1 MKTTTGNGMFLYL
14 DTNMIVVM
22 IILIS
27 IFYNMNLNVLLV
39 CQDISTMCK
48 AFATEKNCATKAQI
62 QKRCQKS
69 CNRCRKY
76 ILTYN
81 SVDINKSCFLLFLM
95 KTRLIVITFMQ
106 NLVCKTTAD
115 CPLNEQVCIKDGFCE
130 GTKLLKFY

>member
-22 IILIS
+22 ILLIS
-27 IFYNMNLNVLLV
+27 LFYNMNLNVLLV

-81 SVDINKSCFLLFLM
+81 SVDINKSCLPSFVF
-95 KTRLIVITFMQ
+95 
-106 NLVCKTTAD
+106 
-115 CPLNEQVCIKDGFCE
+115 NENTINSDNIHA
-130 GTKLLKFY
+130 KFSM